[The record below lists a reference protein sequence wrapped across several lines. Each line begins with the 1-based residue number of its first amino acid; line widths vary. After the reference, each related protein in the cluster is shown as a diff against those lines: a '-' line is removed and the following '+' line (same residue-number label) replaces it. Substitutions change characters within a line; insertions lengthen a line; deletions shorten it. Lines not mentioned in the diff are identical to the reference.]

1 MKAESYDCKNVKT
14 LGMTEIF
21 DLHQITLT
29 KKSWL
34 IIFFPMLL
42 FIMYFLCPRSSES
55 WSLHASQILLLLFL
69 VFLCVLCTHMGTYVW
84 KPGDIFSR
92 NLPYA
97 FSTLVQRQCLSVKV
111 ELVKT
116 INSARMA
123 DQQVLGI
130 LLFLSLLNWNI
141 STHHC
146 IQIFKKLLHAY
157 MYVYMH
163 ACI

>member
-1 MKAESYDCKNVKT
+1 
-14 LGMTEIF
+14 
-21 DLHQITLT
+21 
-29 KKSWL
+29 
-34 IIFFPMLL
+34 MLL